1 MEAQHDKFISSV
13 ANYRSESVWRKVVLL
28 KNSGGHS
35 WLFQK

>member
-1 MEAQHDKFISSV
+1 
-13 ANYRSESVWRKVVLL
+13 LL